1 MCLRMQPEL
10 SVDVSVE
17 HIAAVAG
24 AVPTH
29 RKILLK
35 VRLSLLSSMTS
46 HVHLEYLEIY
56 MTALN
61 CIIELYNLIQS
72 L

>member
-10 SVDVSVE
+10 SVDVSAVR
-17 HIAAVAG
+17 IVAVAG

-35 VRLSLLSSMTS
+35 VRLTLLSSMTS
-46 HVHLEYLEIY
+46 RVHLEYLEI
-56 MTALN
+56 
-61 CIIELYNLIQS
+61 
-72 L
+72 